1 MKIIKH
7 GNPLPSNFIT
17 IYRFH
22 CSKCG
27 CIFEMSKTELMMQQC
42 NLLYTATTKCP
53 ECDNLCFGTDMSEPV
68 LYY

>member
-7 GNPLPSNFIT
+7 GNPHSNSFRT
-17 IYRFH
+17 YRFD

-27 CIFEMSKTELMMQQC
+27 CIFEMSSMELMMQQSSIVF
-42 NLLYTATTKCP
+42 TATTKCP
-53 ECDNLCFGTDMSEPV
+53 ECDNLCYGTEMSEPV